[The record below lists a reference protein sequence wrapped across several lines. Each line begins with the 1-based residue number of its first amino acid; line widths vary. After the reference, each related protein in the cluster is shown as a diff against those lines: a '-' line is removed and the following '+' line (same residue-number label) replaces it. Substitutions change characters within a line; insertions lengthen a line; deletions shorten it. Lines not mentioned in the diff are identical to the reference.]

1 MAIST
6 VFINNRIQAVHL
18 PFELQL
24 AKSVKLVHVR
34 AVGNERIISPI
45 DSSWDSFFL
54 SGSKVSEDFLPVR
67 LSQEQSDREY
77 IE

>member
-6 VFINNRIQAVHL
+6 IFINNCIQTVVL

-24 AKSVKLVHVR
+24 PESVKLVHVR

-54 SGSKVSEDFLPVR
+54 SSSQVSEDFFLER
-67 LSQEQSDREY
+67 ASQEQSDRKY

>member
-6 VFINNRIQAVHL
+6 VFINNCIQAVHL

-24 AKSVKLVHVR
+24 PENVKLVHVR

-54 SGSKVSEDFLPVR
+54 GGPIVSEDFFLER
-67 LSQEQSDREY
+67 ASQEQSDREY